1 MKGFWKDFKA
11 FISKG
16 NIIDL
21 ATAVVIG
28 NAFNKIVTGLVNFI
42 IMPLISLLVGGLN
55 IEDWKY
61 VIKEAVLA
69 EDGVTVQEAETAILY
84 GSFIQTI
91 IDFLL
96 VALSIFI
103 VLRIIMKAK
112 AKLQAEEIAAAE
124 EAKAKADAE
133 AKAKAEAE
141 AAEAEAAKAAEAA
154 KEAETI
160 QILRDIRDSLR
171 K

>member
-28 NAFNKIVTGLVNFI
+28 NAFNKIVTGLVNYI
-42 IMPLISLLVGGLN
+42 IMPLISLLAGGLN
-55 IEDWKY
+55 MEDWKY
-61 VIKEAVLA
+61 VIKEAVLDETGA
-69 EDGVTVQEAETAILY
+69 VVEAETAVLY
-84 GSFIQTI
+84 GTFLQTI
-91 IDFLL
+91 IDFILI
-96 VALSIFI
+96 ALSIFI
-103 VLRIIMKAK
+103 VLRIIMKTK
-112 AKLQAEEIAAAE
+112 AKLHAAEIAAEA

-133 AKAKAEAE
+133 AKAKADAE
-141 AAEAEAAKAAEAA
+141 AAAAAEAKAAADA
-154 KEAETI
+154 QDAEKL
-160 QILRDIRDSLR
+160 QLLREIRDSLR

>member
-1 MKGFWKDFKA
+1 MKNFWKDFKT

-28 NAFNKIVTGLVNFI
+28 GAFNKIVTGLVNYI
-42 IMPLISLLVGGLN
+42 IMPVISMLAGGLN
-55 IEDWKY
+55 MEDWKY
-61 VIKEAVLA
+61 VIKEAVID
-69 EDGVTVQEAETAILY
+69 EVGTVVEAETAILY
-84 GSFIQTI
+84 GSFLQTI
-91 IDFLL
+91 IDFLII
-96 VALSIFI
+96 ALSIFI

-112 AKLQAEEIAAAE
+112 AKVQAAEIAAAE

-133 AKAKAEAE
+133 AKEKADAE
-141 AAEAEAAKAAEAA
+141 AAAAAEAVAAAEA
-154 KEAETI
+154 KEAEKL
-160 QILRDIRDSLR
+160 QLLKEIRDSLR

>member
-1 MKGFWKDFKA
+1 MKNFWKDFKA

-28 NAFNKIVTGLVNFI
+28 GAFNKIVTGLVNYI
-42 IMPLISLLVGGLN
+42 VMPLISLLAGGLN
-55 IEDWKY
+55 MEDWKY
-61 VIKEAVLA
+61 VIKEATFDEAGNV
-69 EDGVTVQEAETAILY
+69 VTAETAVLY
-84 GSFIQTI
+84 GTFIQTI

-112 AKLQAEEIAAAE
+112 AKLQAAEIAAAE
-124 EAKAKADAE
+124 EAKAKAEAEAKEKADAE
-133 AKAKAEAE
+133 AAAAEEAKAAAA
-141 AAEAEAAKAAEAA
+141 AAEAEKLQLL
-154 KEAETI
+154 KE
-160 QILRDIRDSLR
+160 IRDSLR

>member
-1 MKGFWKDFKA
+1 MKNFWKDFKA

-28 NAFNKIVTGLVNFI
+28 GAFNKIVTGLVNYI
-42 IMPLISLLVGGLN
+42 VMPLISLLAGGLN
-55 IEDWKY
+55 MEDWKY
-61 VIKEAVLA
+61 VIKEATFDEAGNVA
-69 EDGVTVQEAETAILY
+69 TAETAVLY
-84 GSFIQTI
+84 GTFIQTI

-112 AKLQAEEIAAAE
+112 AKLQAAEIAAAE
-124 EAKAKADAE
+124 EAKAKAEAEAKEKADAE
-133 AKAKAEAE
+133 AAAAEEAKAAAA
-141 AAEAEAAKAAEAA
+141 AAEAEKLQLL
-154 KEAETI
+154 KE
-160 QILRDIRDSLR
+160 IRDSLR

>member
-1 MKGFWKDFKA
+1 MKGFWKEFKA

-42 IMPLISLLVGGLN
+42 VMPLISLLAGGLN
-55 IEDWKY
+55 MEDWKY
-61 VIKEAVLA
+61 VIKEAVLDETGA
-69 EDGVTVQEAETAILY
+69 VVEAETAVLY

-96 VALSIFI
+96 IALSIFI

-112 AKLQAEEIAAAE
+112 AKMQAAEIAAAE

-133 AKAKAEAE
+133 AKAKAD
-141 AAEAEAAKAAEAA
+141 AEAEAAAAAKAAADAAEAE
-154 KEAETI
+154 KL
-160 QILRDIRDSLR
+160 QLLKDIRDALR